1 MSTQV
6 MEQPKG
12 DSPKHPDM
20 IMCGDHPSV
29 TKTELNAREP
39 RADKAKPKPPLS
51 HSRITPSSSRTERP
65 QPPGSE
71 LALRCAEGTPPR
83 ADMLPAANKA
93 LVYVALGS
101 FRWPPYLLCVW
112 VLVLL
117 LTHALHALV
126 AVLDAAL
133 PPLRKVCV
141 YFRTWTEEAWRAG
154 AGAEGEGRG
163 RVTPLALGGAT
174 ALLYAAY
181 GALYAAHALALWAA
195 EPLAAEPD
203 DRPSLADFSKVTNY
217 LDDGGSKTNFS
228 LKH

>member
-1 MSTQV
+1 

-93 LVYVALGS
+93 LKRTGQRGDQRRSWTSMLEHVKHFS
-101 FRWPPYLLCVW
+101 F
-112 VLVLL
+112 
-117 LTHALHALV
+117 
-126 AVLDAAL
+126 
-133 PPLRKVCV
+133 
-141 YFRTWTEEAWRAG
+141 F
-154 AGAEGEGRG
+154 
-163 RVTPLALGGAT
+163 
-174 ALLYAAY
+174 
-181 GALYAAHALALWAA
+181 
-195 EPLAAEPD
+195 
-203 DRPSLADFSKVTNY
+203 
-217 LDDGGSKTNFS
+217 
-228 LKH
+228 